1 MTRRVVFNQ
10 KGGVGKTTIVCNL
23 AAVAAARGQRTLVID
38 LDTQANATR
47 YLLGSEDIE
56 PTRTVADFFEST
68 LSFTLGTDPFERYAT
83 ETPFEN
89 LDVVVASPELD
100 SLQPKLEA
108 KPKHPSPASA
118 PAPSPAPAPAP
129 ARKNVLPKRKQVLRR
144 RRGLDALDRN
154 RRYTQGCSAC
164 SALGHQLG
172 CYCTG
177 GCSCASP
184 PPLYRADWEWGRIQ
198 LCVLD
203 HTATPGRRSAPVI
216 KFTT

>member
-1 MTRRVVFNQ
+1 MKHVVFNQ

-89 LDVVVASPELD
+89 LDVVVADRVSLVP
-100 SLQPKLEA
+100 LQPIYLQPIYLK
-108 KPKHPSPASA
+108 
-118 PAPSPAPAPAP
+118 
-129 ARKNVLPKRKQVLRR
+129 
-144 RRGLDALDRN
+144 GLYLV
-154 RRYTQGCSAC
+154 YS
-164 SALGHQLG
+164 
-172 CYCTG
+172 
-177 GCSCASP
+177 
-184 PPLYRADWEWGRIQ
+184 W
-198 LCVLD
+198 
-203 HTATPGRRSAPVI
+203 
-216 KFTT
+216 